1 MADGWLARKFAG
13 VNTAPLFD
21 ETEIQRRKASENRR
35 PRPAKVIDRV
45 PCPGCGQ
52 EVSLHVVAMRDNRRV
67 LGIKQH
73 WRMTNSG
80 ASLRC
85 ARSETEIEEQA
96 R

>member
-13 VNTAPLFD
+13 VDTAPLFD
-21 ETEIQRRKASENRR
+21 EAEVQRRKASENRR
-35 PRPAKVIDRV
+35 PRPAKVVDRV

-67 LGIKQH
+67 LGVKRH
-73 WRMTNSG
+73 YRMTNGG
-80 ASLRC
+80 ASLWC
-85 ARSETEIEEQA
+85 PRSETEIEEQV